1 MNKQTIIVDFQP
13 IGKRVEIEPGLTLL
27 DAARLGGIPLT
38 SDCGGAGSCGQC
50 KVMVR
55 DQPNALEGLTI
66 TEESELTQEQLRKGF
81 RFACQAVIKTNVKVD
96 IPVSSM
102 ISGQRLQV
110 ESNNHK
116 ESNGSSWEDLIIQP
130 YLITVPPPSLH
141 DLRGDLDRVL
151 DGLSQDHNLTNL
163 TASPIVV
170 QLLSPLLRAYN
181 WQVKVIVREQK
192 IVNFLPPNAHPVGVA
207 VDLGTT
213 KVAAYLVDLVTGEI
227 LASEGYPNPQIGY
240 GEDVI
245 SRLVYA
251 KNKADGRNI
260 LSKAVVNALNELSSI
275 LTNRAGRMMDE
286 ICEFC
291 VVGNTAMTHLMLNLP
306 VDQLSLAPYVPA
318 SAREQE
324 LRGAELGLNLRGDVQ
339 IHVPACVAG
348 FVGADHVA
356 MALASSIGEDDR
368 TVLGVDIGTNTEIV
382 LSKKGSDKLY
392 SLSCASGPAFEGA
405 HIKCGMR
412 AANGAIEKVKIDG
425 HIPSVQTIGNAP
437 PIGICG
443 SGIIDVI
450 AELRKNNILDKRGR
464 FQVEEPGVQKGNH
477 GLEYLLIPGNQSGT
491 SEPILVTQHD
501 VDEIL
506 QAKGAIMAGI
516 EVLLDESGVS
526 VNDLDEIILAGAF
539 GTFLNLDTAVAIHL
553 VPDAPLEKYNQV
565 GNAAGDGAR
574 QLLISK
580 KARAK
585 ANQLARQIEYIELS
599 INKKFRKAYAKSMWL

>member
-1 MNKQTIIVDFQP
+1 VSKDKIIVDFQP
-13 IGKRVEIEPGLTLL
+13 FGKRVEIMPGSTLL

-50 KVMVR
+50 EVIVR
-55 DQPNALEGLTI
+55 DQPEALEKLTI
-66 TEESELTQEQLRKGF
+66 TEEDSLTQNQINHGY

-102 ISGQRLQV
+102 ITGQRLQV

-116 ESNGSSWEDLIIQP
+116 AIKAGSWDDLIIKP
-130 YLITVPPPSLH
+130 YLIKVPSPSLH
-141 DLRGDLDRVL
+141 DLRGDLDRVF
-151 DGLSQDHNLTNL
+151 DGLAEKHNCTNL
-163 TASPIVV
+163 TASPNVV
-170 QLLSPLLRAYN
+170 RLLSSLLRNHN
-181 WQVKVIVREQK
+181 WQVKVIVRDKK
-192 IVNFLPPNAHPVGVA
+192 IVNFLPPDARPIGLA

-213 KVAAYLVDLVTGEI
+213 KVAAYLVDLVTGEV
-227 LASEGYPNPQIGY
+227 LSSEGYPNPQIGY

-251 KNKADGRNI
+251 KNKPEGRDI
-260 LSKAVVNALNELSSI
+260 LSKAVVTTLNELTNI
-275 LTNRAGRMMDE
+275 LTKRAGLSMDE

-324 LRGAELGLNLRGDVQ
+324 MRAIDLGLKTRGDVQ
-339 IHVPACVAG
+339 LHVPACVAG

-368 TVLGVDIGTNTEIV
+368 TVLGVDIGTNTEII
-382 LSKKGSDKLY
+382 LSKKGSDRLY

-412 AANGAIEKVKIDG
+412 AADGAIEKIKID
-425 HIPSVQTIGNAP
+425 HTNISLQTIGNVP
-437 PIGICG
+437 PVGICG

-450 AELRKNNILDKRGR
+450 AELRKNDILNQRGR
-464 FQVEEPGVQKGNH
+464 LQADLPGVQKGLH
-477 GLEYLLIPGNQSGT
+477 GLEYLLVSGKDSGT
-491 SEPILVTQHD
+491 GEPITVTQHD
-501 VDEIL
+501 IDEIL

-516 EVLLDESGVS
+516 EVLLNESGVP
-526 VNDLDEIILAGAF
+526 VEELDEIIMAGAF

-553 VPDAPLEKYNQV
+553 VPDAPLEKFNQV

-574 QLLISK
+574 ELLFSK
-580 KARAK
+580 KARER
-585 ANQLARQIEYIELS
+585 ANYLSRKIEYIELS
-599 INKKFRKAYAKSMWL
+599 VNRSFRRAYAKSMWL